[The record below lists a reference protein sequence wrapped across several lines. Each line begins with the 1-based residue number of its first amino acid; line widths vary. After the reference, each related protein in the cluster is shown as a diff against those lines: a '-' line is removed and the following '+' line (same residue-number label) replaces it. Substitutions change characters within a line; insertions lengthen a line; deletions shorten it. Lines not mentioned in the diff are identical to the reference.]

1 MVIDTT
7 EALMGGERRVDIDT
21 TEALIAADSRVDR
34 YNRSTYRS

>member
-1 MVIDTT
+1 VDIDTT

-21 TEALIAADSRVDR
+21 TEALIPADSRVDR

>member
-1 MVIDTT
+1 MDIDTT

>member
-1 MVIDTT
+1 VDIDTT